1 VIPSF
6 VDDNST
12 LSFTK
17 NEYNAVILESAFS
30 ENQLLYGKG
39 AGDKPTGSAVL
50 SDISALNYSYRYE
63 HKKYVRFH
71 EKLEL
76 TKDLEL
82 KVYVRYSNG
91 TTPDFNDFEHIS
103 EKYYGEND
111 NYITGT
117 ITLSKLEKASWKD
130 CKDISVIAYN

>member
-1 VIPSF
+1 
-6 VDDNST
+6 VDSSST

-50 SDISALNYSYRYE
+50 SDISALSYDYRYE
-63 HKKYVRFH
+63 YKKHVRFNQ
-71 EKLEL
+71 KLEL
-76 TKDLEL
+76 TKELEL

-91 TTPDFNDFEHIS
+91 TVPDFNDFEHIS

-111 NYITGT
+111 NYITG
-117 ITLSKLEKASWKD
+117 IINLSKLENARWKND
-130 CKDISVIAYN
+130 KDISVIAYN